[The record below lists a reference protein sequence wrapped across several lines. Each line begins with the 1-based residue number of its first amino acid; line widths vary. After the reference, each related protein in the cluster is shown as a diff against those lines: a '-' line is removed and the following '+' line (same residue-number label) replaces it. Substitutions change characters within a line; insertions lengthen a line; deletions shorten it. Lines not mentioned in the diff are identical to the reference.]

1 MEYPALGAA
10 EAADSGGARLYNS
23 SEEREG
29 REPDGLR
36 FDREKARRL
45 WEAVSGAQPVGRE
58 EVEHMIQKNQCLF
71 TNTQCKVCCALLI
84 SESQKLAHYQSKKH
98 ANKVKRYL
106 AIHGMETLKGETKK
120 LDSDQKRL
128 YKCHWMKSQQ
138 TKKSSRSKDK
148 NQCCPICNM
157 TFSSPV
163 VAQSH
168 YLGKTHAKNL
178 KLKQQS
184 TKVEA
189 LHQNREMIDPDK
201 FCSLCHATFNDPV
214 MAQQHYVGKKHRKQ
228 ETKLKLM
235 AHYGR
240 LADPAVTDSSAGK
253 GYPCKTCKI
262 VLNSIEQYQAHV
274 SGFKHKNQ
282 SPKTVASPL
291 SQIPVQRQP
300 IQKDSATLED

>member
-1 MEYPALGAA
+1 
-10 EAADSGGARLYNS
+10 
-23 SEEREG
+23 
-29 REPDGLR
+29 
-36 FDREKARRL
+36 
-45 WEAVSGAQPVGRE
+45 
-58 EVEHMIQKNQCLF
+58 MIQKNQCLF

-84 SESQKLAHYQSKKH
+84 SESQKLAHYQ
-98 ANKVKRYL
+98 
-106 AIHGMETLKGETKK
+106 
-120 LDSDQKRL
+120 
-128 YKCHWMKSQQ
+128 
-138 TKKSSRSKDK
+138 KSSRSKDK

-214 MAQQHYVGKKHRKQ
+214 MAQQHYMGKKHRKQ

-253 GYPCKTCKI
+253 GYACKTCKI

-282 SPKTVASPL
+282 SVLDQSLQLKN
-291 SQIPVQRQP
+291 
-300 IQKDSATLED
+300 

>member
-1 MEYPALGAA
+1 MEYPAPATVQ
-10 EAADSGGARLYNS
+10 AADGGGAGPYSS
-23 SEEREG
+23 SELLEG
-29 REPDGLR
+29 QEPDGVR
-36 FDREKARRL
+36 FDRERARRL

-106 AIHGMETLKGETKK
+106 AIHGMETLKGEMKK
-120 LDSDQKRL
+120 LDSDQ
-128 YKCHWMKSQQ
+128 
-138 TKKSSRSKDK
+138 KSSRSKDK

-189 LHQNREMIDPDK
+189 
-201 FCSLCHATFNDPV
+201 
-214 MAQQHYVGKKHRKQ
+214 
-228 ETKLKLM
+228 
-235 AHYGR
+235 
-240 LADPAVTDSSAGK
+240 GK

-282 SPKTVASPL
+282 SPKTVASSL
-291 SQIPVQRQP
+291 GQIPMQRQP
-300 IQKDSATLED
+300 IQKDSTTLED

>member
-1 MEYPALGAA
+1 MEYSVLGTVGAA
-10 EAADSGGARLYNS
+10 DGGRAEPYNS
-23 SEEREG
+23 SGEREG
-29 REPDGLR
+29 GEPDGVR
-36 FDREKARRL
+36 FDRERARRL
-45 WEAVSGAQPVGRE
+45 WEAVSSTQPVGRE

-106 AIHGMETLKGETKK
+106 AIHGMETLKGETKR
-120 LDSDQKRL
+120 LDSDQ
-128 YKCHWMKSQQ
+128 
-138 TKKSSRSKDK
+138 KSSRSKDK

-240 LADPAVTDSSAGK
+240 LADPAVTDLSDHQKQQYHPWARFQYRINSFK
-253 GYPCKTCKI
+253 KTQASWKTKNVSVQQL
-262 VLNSIEQYQAHV
+262 VLD
-274 SGFKHKNQ
+274 
-282 SPKTVASPL
+282 
-291 SQIPVQRQP
+291 QP
-300 IQKDSATLED
+300 

>member
-1 MEYPALGAA
+1 MEYPALSTV
-10 EAADSGGARLYNS
+10 ENADSGGARSYNN

-36 FDREKARRL
+36 FDRERARRL
-45 WEAVSGAQPVGRE
+45 WEAVSGSQPVGRE

-106 AIHGMETLKGETKK
+106 AIHGMETLKGEMKR
-120 LDSDQKRL
+120 LDSDQ
-128 YKCHWMKSQQ
+128 
-138 TKKSSRSKDK
+138 KSSRSKDK

-291 SQIPVQRQP
+291 GQIPVQRQP
-300 IQKDSATLED
+300 IQKDSTTLEN

>member
-1 MEYPALGAA
+1 
-10 EAADSGGARLYNS
+10 
-23 SEEREG
+23 
-29 REPDGLR
+29 
-36 FDREKARRL
+36 
-45 WEAVSGAQPVGRE
+45 
-58 EVEHMIQKNQCLF
+58 MIQKNQCLF

-106 AIHGMETLKGETKK
+106 AIHGMETLKGDTKK
-120 LDSDQKRL
+120 LDSDQ
-128 YKCHWMKSQQ
+128 
-138 TKKSSRSKDK
+138 KSSRSKDK

-214 MAQQHYVGKKHRKQ
+214 MAQQHYMGKKHRKQ

-240 LADPAVTDSSAGK
+240 LADPAVTDSSAAK
-253 GYPCKTCKI
+253 
-262 VLNSIEQYQAHV
+262 AHLCPWDSV
-274 SGFKHKNQ
+274 VKETTLTQNISYCPDLH
-282 SPKTVASPL
+282 
-291 SQIPVQRQP
+291 IPVSITGAMKMQHQT
-300 IQKDSATLED
+300 DSTMASRCKEALAQSHLCSSHNPGEVNTQMP

>member
-1 MEYPALGAA
+1 MEYPALGAVD
-10 EAADSGGARLYNS
+10 AADGGRAGPYKGSG
-23 SEEREG
+23 EREG
-29 REPDGLR
+29 GEPDGVR
-36 FDREKARRL
+36 FDRERARRL
-45 WEAVSGAQPVGRE
+45 WEAVSSTQPVGRE

-71 TNTQCKVCCALLI
+71 TDTQCKVCCALLI

-106 AIHGMETLKGETKK
+106 AIHGLETLKGETKR
-120 LDSDQKRL
+120 LDSDQ
-128 YKCHWMKSQQ
+128 
-138 TKKSSRSKDK
+138 KSSRSKDK

-240 LADPAVTDSSAGK
+240 LADPAVTDISGHQKQQYHPWARFQCRINSFR
-253 GYPCKTCKI
+253 KTPAPWKT
-262 VLNSIEQYQAHV
+262 EGV
-274 SGFKHKNQ
+274 S
-282 SPKTVASPL
+282 
-291 SQIPVQRQP
+291 VQQ
-300 IQKDSATLED
+300 LM